1 MKIKDIES
9 TIGTLS
15 APSKMPCYSF
25 SISAKRC
32 ITGQKLRN
40 VKGSICS
47 KCYALKGRYVF
58 PNVQDALET
67 RFQGM
72 SDPQWVDKM
81 VAMIGKREKSG
92 FFRWHD
98 SGDLQSVAHLAAI
111 VEIAKRLPNIRF
123 WLPTREFSFVSEYM
137 ATNTIP
143 DNLTIRLSALMFDGK
158 PPVGIAK
165 RLGLVTSGAS
175 TSNDF
180 SCPSSKQKGKC
191 LDCRA
196 CWDKNVSNVNYK
208 QH

>member
-9 TIGTLS
+9 SIGTLS

-25 SISAKRC
+25 SIPAKRC
-32 ITGQKLRN
+32 ITGQKLRD

-47 KCYALKGRYVF
+47 KCYALKGRYAF

-72 SDPQWVDKM
+72 SDPQWIDKM
-81 VAMIGKREKSG
+81 VLMIGKREKSG

-137 ATNTIP
+137 ATNAIP

-158 PPVGIAK
+158 PPVAIAK

-175 TSNDF
+175 TGDDF
-180 SCPSSKQKGKC
+180 SCPSSKQGGKC

-196 CWDKNVSNVNYK
+196 CWNKSVSNVNYK